1 MSWKAAALVV
11 ATLAA
16 TLTGCAQPGAASPAA
31 ATSAAAT
38 PTRVPRA
45 LAAFA
50 GNWNGTWGGKLAT
63 TLVVESVTPPTARVI
78 YEWGIATEWKVNNPG
93 FFRETAR
100 FYGDK
105 LVLHLPSGATAVYV
119 MQPDGTLAGTLAGPI
134 AGPYAPQGGVVHATL
149 ARQ

>member
-1 MSWKAAALVV
+1 MQWKAAALLVV
-11 ATLAA
+11 LA
-16 TLTGCAQPGAASPAA
+16 GCAQQGGASAMAA
-31 ATSAAAT
+31 G
-38 PTRVPRA
+38 PKA
-45 LAAFA
+45 LAAFV
-50 GNWNGTWGGKLAT
+50 GNWNGTWDGKLAT

-78 YEWGIATEWKVNNPG
+78 YEWGIATAWQVDNPG
-93 FFRETAR
+93 FIRGTAR
-100 FYGDK
+100 FFGDK

>member
-31 ATSAAAT
+31 AT
-38 PTRVPRA
+38 PQA

-105 LVLHLPSGATAVYV
+105 LVLHLPSGATAVYAL
-119 MQPDGTLAGTLAGPI
+119 QQDGTLAGTLASPSS
-134 AGPYAPQGGVVHATL
+134 GPYALPNAIVHATL
-149 ARQ
+149 VRQ